1 MTESQSFVNT
11 RTTQGVEILLGELA
25 LLRWLTL
32 ASFDHTGERL
42 AHFGRIATLSW
53 HPGIRGCSR
62 HGQWRALEVQREME
76 VVVTN
81 KKEGQGLTLP
91 LMLPPWALNTTPRG
105 VIESGRRRLNMRLL
119 HGKLRKVIVLV
130 SFFLAG

>member
-1 MTESQSFVNT
+1 MNT
-11 RTTQGVEILLGELA
+11 RTTQGVEVLLGKLA

-53 HPGIRGCSR
+53 HPGGRGCRR
-62 HGQWRALEVQREME
+62 HGQWRALEVERETEM
-76 VVVTN
+76 VVTN

-91 LMLPPWALNTTPRG
+91 PMLPPCALNTTPRG
-105 VIESGRRRLNMRLL
+105 VIESSRRQLF
-119 HGKLRKVIVLV
+119 V
-130 SFFLAG
+130 